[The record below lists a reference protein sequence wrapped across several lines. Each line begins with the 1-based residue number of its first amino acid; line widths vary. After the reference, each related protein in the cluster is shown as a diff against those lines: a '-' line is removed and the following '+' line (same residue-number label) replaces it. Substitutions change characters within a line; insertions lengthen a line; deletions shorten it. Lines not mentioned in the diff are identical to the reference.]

1 MKHTRILSLDLATTT
16 GWARLANGVFDAGH
30 VKFARK
36 TGRKNF
42 PDDHE
47 GIVFYQ
53 FNRWLETRLIEDGP
67 AFIVYE
73 RAGHFPSAAAAYMA
87 CGLRGILMAKAAFY
101 GIQLAT
107 YSPLTL
113 KKWATGTGK
122 AEKPAMLA
130 AARKLTGGEDLADH
144 NAADAL
150 IMLHHHLAVTTT

>member
-16 GWARLANGVFDAGH
+16 GFARLANGVFDAGH
-30 VKFARK
+30 VKFSRK
-36 TGRKNF
+36 TGRKNTR
-42 PDDHE
+42 DDHE
-47 GIVFYQ
+47 GIVFHQ
-53 FNRWLETRLIEDGP
+53 FSCWLGTMIRDDCP
-67 AFIVYE
+67 TFIVYE

-87 CGLRGILMAKAAFY
+87 CGLRGILMAQAAFY
-101 GIQLAT
+101 GIPLAT

-130 AARKLTGGEDLADH
+130 AARKLAGGEDLADH

-150 IMLHHHLAVTTT
+150 IMLHHHLAVTK